1 MDWEK
6 KFSSIIKDTEANLS
20 RMKNKFSQSGGNVS
34 FHPRSYSTPM
44 KRSTSLLDFPVT
56 SPRFQNGFQQPM
68 IPEFNGTLNTNT
80 IMPYPTTQALQEKIE
95 QQNTAIE
102 HLTSLVHR
110 LETDRHNYKEQIRDL
125 RNEIFQLT
133 EKASDRRPDPHIE
146 RRMEQMRR
154 ELLGEIQL
162 LQSQLQ
168 ISSAKGSNAQF
179 SDTQL
184 MSLNRDVMEVKHA
197 FRDELESHR
206 RDLEVLRSRVS
217 KVELELANVLS
228 GRRDMERRQD
238 QLDRTLSSIS
248 PPKSSLPSST
258 AALMNTNKQL
268 ERLQI
273 NEMRHTL
280 AVMKDKIDSLES
292 ASTPL
297 SSTRTPSRTSKPKMF
312 VNGFPGSTKS
322 KSPKKNLLD
331 DLDLSDDGSESSDFT
346 EFEQEVIRGGQKIPK
361 DPDLETVNTD
371 DLDID
376 DLDLSDSLD
385 NSFSD
390 DHLENGEELT

>member
-20 RMKNKFSQSGGNVS
+20 RMKNKFNQSGGNVS
-34 FHPRSYSTPM
+34 FAPRSYSTPM
-44 KRSTSLLDFPVT
+44 KRSTSLLDFQGSS
-56 SPRFQNGFQQPM
+56 SPRHVQNGFHQTT
-68 IPEFNGTLNTNT
+68 IPEFNGALSTNP

-95 QQNTAIE
+95 QQSIAIE
-102 HLTSLVHR
+102 HLTGLVHR

-133 EKASDRRPDPHIE
+133 EKATDRRPDPHIE

-168 ISSAKGSNAQF
+168 ISSAKGSNAHL

-184 MSLNRDVMEVKHA
+184 MSMSRDVLEVKHA
-197 FRDELESHR
+197 FRDELETYR

-217 KVELELANVLS
+217 KVELELASFLS
-228 GRRDMERRQD
+228 GKRDIERRQD
-238 QLDRTLSSIS
+238 NLDRTLNSIS
-248 PPKSSLPSST
+248 VTQNKSPLPSST
-258 AALMNTNKQL
+258 VALMNTNKQL

-280 AVMKDKIDSLES
+280 AVMKDKIDLLES
-292 ASTPL
+292 SSTPL
-297 SSTRTPSRTSKPKMF
+297 SSSRTPKPQMF
-312 VNGFPGSTKS
+312 VNGFPGPSKS
-322 KSPKKNLLD
+322 KSTKKNLLD
-331 DLDLSDDGSESSDFT
+331 DLDLSDDGTESSDFT
-346 EFEQEVIRGGQKIPK
+346 EFEPKGMKESQKISK

-376 DLDLSDSLD
+376 ELDLSDD
-385 NSFSD
+385 FSD
-390 DHLENGEELT
+390 HSLSGDELT